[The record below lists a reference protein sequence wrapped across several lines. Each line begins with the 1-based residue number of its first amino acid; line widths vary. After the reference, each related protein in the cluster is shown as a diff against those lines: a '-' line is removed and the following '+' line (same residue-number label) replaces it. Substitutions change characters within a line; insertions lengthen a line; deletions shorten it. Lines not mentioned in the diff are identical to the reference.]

1 MVMKSLGRGL
11 DDISDVFLSESE
23 EGTRENFKGLHQ
35 QKIRDDNCSSCI
47 HLISATQGDLKCRVF
62 TFEFEKYG
70 VSPKEEISLTDGGYC
85 KYFEPNPI
93 IETKKLINDES
104 NESDPSEIECKVD
117 KLMRINKKLSY
128 PDNENTQKNIRKV
141 VFDHLENGF
150 EIRSI
155 NMRKNEE
162 ILANRRRESNYIT
175 ISIIVE

>member
-1 MVMKSLGRGL
+1 MGMKSLGRGL

-23 EGTRENFKGLHQ
+23 EETRENFKGLQ
-35 QKIRDDNCSSCI
+35 QLKIRDDKCSSCI
-47 HLISATQGDLKCRVF
+47 HLISPTQGDPKCRVF
-62 TFEFEKYG
+62 TFEYEKYG
-70 VSPKEEISLTDGGYC
+70 VSPKEEISLTDGEYC

-93 IETKKLINDES
+93 REAKKLVNDES
-104 NESDPSEIECKVD
+104 NDSDLAEIECKVD

-141 VFDHLENGF
+141 LFNHLENGY

-162 ILANRRRESNYIT
+162 ILANRRRESNNIT